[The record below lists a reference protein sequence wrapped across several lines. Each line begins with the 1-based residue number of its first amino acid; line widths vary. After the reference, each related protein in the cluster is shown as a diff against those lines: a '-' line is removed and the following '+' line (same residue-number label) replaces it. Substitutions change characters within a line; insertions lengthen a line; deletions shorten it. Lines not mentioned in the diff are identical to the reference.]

1 MSPPLLQVKGL
12 GLSLPDM
19 AHKSLFAAAPM
30 KRIFSNISFELQAG
44 SSLGVI
50 GESGSGKS
58 TLARALTLIM
68 PPQEGELL
76 FENLAFLLLHAL
88 QLASVVVQTTSRHG
102 VANQQRHVKDEIS
115 ERVELK
121 VKLHH
126 VATV

>member
-68 PPQEGELL
+68 PPQEGEL
-76 FENLAFLLLHAL
+76 
-88 QLASVVVQTTSRHG
+88 
-102 VANQQRHVKDEIS
+102 
-115 ERVELK
+115 
-121 VKLHH
+121 
-126 VATV
+126 